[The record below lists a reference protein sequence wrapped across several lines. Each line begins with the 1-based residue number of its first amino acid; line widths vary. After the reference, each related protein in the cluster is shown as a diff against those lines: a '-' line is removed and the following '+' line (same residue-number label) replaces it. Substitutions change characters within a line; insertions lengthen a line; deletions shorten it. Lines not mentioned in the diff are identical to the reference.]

1 MNSFLIKYKYIN
13 MNYYMGGLRLSNRI
27 SSAIPFENISINC
40 YNFIMKF
47 HFVINMLIL
56 LIHINAFEI

>member
-1 MNSFLIKYKYIN
+1 

-27 SSAIPFENISINC
+27 FSAIPFENISINC

-56 LIHINAFEI
+56 LICINAFEI